1 MRGASLLPPA
11 IRPPNR
17 SAAESEQEKR
27 MARDNERTKRIAEL
41 NDAFRKGMATGR
53 VHMTA
58 GVNGKGGEFVSKAL
72 VKVMTFDDFNAGNDP
87 HQEHDFGSFDF
98 AGEKLFWK
106 IDYYN
111 KALDGGS
118 EDPADP
124 AQTTRVLTIMLAQ
137 EY

>member
-1 MRGASLLPPA
+1 
-11 IRPPNR
+11 
-17 SAAESEQEKR
+17 
-27 MARDNERTKRIAEL
+27 MAKDNERTKRIAEL
-41 NDAFRKGMATGR
+41 NDAFRKGERPELGR
-53 VHMTA
+53 LMITS
-58 GVNGKGGEFVSKAL
+58 GVRELARAWPLGEIAVYQAVQQFE
-72 VKVMTFDDFNAGNDP
+72 DFSEDNDP
-87 HQEHDFGSFDF
+87 HGERDFGSFEF
-98 AGEKLFWK
+98 AGEKVFWK